1 MRSTKITI
9 SNPCC
14 KLMEFENIYF
24 IKMIIGEIIPGIIPI
39 EVVKIE
45 IMSMKLEKEVTPLS
59 YSNIGPSPNI
69 EK

>member
-1 MRSTKITI
+1 MRSTKIAI

-14 KLMEFENIYF
+14 KLMEIENIYF
-24 IKMIIGEIIPGIIPI
+24 IKMIIGEIIPVIIPI

-45 IMSMKLEKEVTPLS
+45 IMSMKLEKELTPLS